1 MEIKKG
7 VAVSPGIAIAKAL
20 IIDSEDYRI
29 PRRSI
34 EPSQRMIEVQRAR
47 NAFKGAIE
55 DLTRLQEAQDQIE
68 QGKIKDIFAV
78 HLRFLHDR
86 SLRKKITDL
95 VHSESMTAEYAV
107 SSTLREIAS
116 HFTKVKDP
124 YISERAADI
133 YDIERRLLRQLL
145 GKKRED
151 VGHLTEQVAVVAREL
166 SPTQTAGFN
175 KEFVKGMA
183 TDAGGRTSH
192 TAIVARS
199 LAIPA
204 VVALEDLTESI
215 HGGDTVII
223 DGNRGIVIVNPDDGT
238 VRQYEEYSQ
247 EFAELE
253 HKLDAI
259 REKPAVTRDGV
270 KITLLGN
277 IEFPDETELVLQ
289 KGGEGIGLYRT
300 EFLYLNTQTEPTEE
314 EHYKAYAET
323 ISVFKHRPV
332 IIRTVDL
339 GADKYTQSRRFV
351 PEPNPF
357 LGLRSIRFCL
367 QNLMMFKTQ
376 LHAILRAS
384 VLGDVQIMFP
394 LITNLQELMQTKM
407 ILRDVMEDLDEESIA
422 YNRDIHIGIM
432 IETPSAALTA
442 FTFARD
448 VDFFSIGTN
457 DLTQYTLA
465 VDRGNELVS
474 TLYSPA
480 DPAVLRLMRTVI
492 QDAHKA
498 QKDLSICGEM
508 ASEPEYIML
517 LLGMGVRTLSLA
529 PPMIPEIKQII
540 RSVTIEDCNKLAR
553 NVIGMNSERQIS
565 NYLREL
571 GTTDIQLSPRCRKK
585 NPAGGLL
592 TCLTLPQ
599 EPQSA
604 LYVAKYHKS
613 LFADNLCKNMPQK
626 WPSIPQ

>member
-7 VAVSPGIAIAKAL
+7 IAVSPGIAIAKAL

-34 EPSQRMIEVQRAR
+34 SPSQRMTEIQRAR
-47 NAFKGAIE
+47 NAFKDAVGE
-55 DLTRLQEAQDQIE
+55 LTRLEVAQDKTDE
-68 QGKIKDIFAV
+68 GKIKDIFAV
-78 HLRFLHDR
+78 HLRFLRDR

-95 VHSESMTAEYAV
+95 VHSQSVTAEYAV
-107 SSTLREIAS
+107 SATLREIAA

-133 YDIERRLLRQLL
+133 YDIERRLLRELL

-151 VGHLTEQVAVVAREL
+151 VEHLTEEVAVVAREL
-166 SPTQTAGFN
+166 SPTETAGFDR
-175 KEFVKGMA
+175 KFVKGLA

-199 LAIPA
+199 LGIPA
-204 VVALEDLTESI
+204 VVALENLTDDI
-215 HGGDTVII
+215 TGADVVII
-223 DGNRGIVIVNPDDGT
+223 DGNRGIVIVKPDEQT
-238 VRQYEEYSQ
+238 IRQYQEYER
-247 EFAELE
+247 EFVALE

-259 REKPAVTRDGV
+259 REKPAVTRDGIR
-270 KITLLGN
+270 ITLLGN
-277 IEFPDETELVLQ
+277 IEFPEEAESVLQ

-300 EFLYLNTQTEPTEE
+300 EFLYLNTKREPTEE
-314 EHYKAYAET
+314 DHYQAYAET
-323 ISVFKHRPV
+323 IGVFKHRPV

-339 GADKYTQSRRFV
+339 GADKYTQSKRFA

-384 VLGDVQIMFP
+384 VLGKVKIMFP
-394 LITNLQELMQTKM
+394 LITNIQEVMQSKL
-407 ILRDVMEDLDEESIA
+407 ILRDVMEDLDEESVA
-422 YNRDIHIGIM
+422 YDKNVQIGIM

-442 FTFARD
+442 ATLARD

-474 TLYSPA
+474 TLYSAA
-480 DPAVLRLMRTVI
+480 DPAVLRLIRTVI

-498 QKDLSICGEM
+498 QIDLNVCGEM
-508 ASEPEYIML
+508 ASEPEYIVL
-517 LLGMGVRTLSLA
+517 LLGMGVRTISLA

-540 RSVTIEDCNKLAR
+540 RSVTMEDCNNVAR
-553 NVIGMNSERQIS
+553 KILGMNSERQIS
-565 NYLREL
+565 NYLRDA
-571 GTTDIQLSPRCRKK
+571 TRKI
-585 NPAGGLL
+585 
-592 TCLTLPQ
+592 LP
-599 EPQSA
+599 E
-604 LYVAKYHKS
+604 V
-613 LFADNLCKNMPQK
+613 F
-626 WPSIPQ
+626 